1 MSRMTYGAAVFLY
14 LNTIVNYIDEEC
26 YRFVRN
32 IIGLCKETT
41 ESRFMFAIAYGSFKI
56 TMMIRLLKVIKK
68 YRMHF
73 NEYHN
78 LYNNIINAFGN
89 WYGKIDENTNINTIK
104 KNTNNKSLKEIAE
117 KNGTLISEGY
127 RKVVKKFW
135 YTGSAF
141 EDKCFYRYICETGCT
156 NNHKQCYRCCS
167 EEKKFAKQIPCF

>member
-1 MSRMTYGAAVFLY
+1 
-14 LNTIVNYIDEEC
+14 
-26 YRFVRN
+26 
-32 IIGLCKETT
+32 
-41 ESRFMFAIAYGSFKI
+41 MFAIAYGSFKI

-141 EDKCFYRYICETGCT
+141 
-156 NNHKQCYRCCS
+156 
-167 EEKKFAKQIPCF
+167 